1 MKKSKKKFI
10 SFLTI
15 FILLFVSISFSY
27 SGIVSFANENK
38 GVIAYNLSSLK
49 SSALSNK
56 KKSSYSKYSTN
67 KVKLPSSG
75 SFNSGSSK
83 KNNSYTN
90 KNNDTTI
97 IKPDSGS
104 FSTSPNG
111 GSSSNGNSTTIKP
124 DSGDFSTSPNSSSGS
139 SSKGSTSQSGTY
151 DDYNPGRGSY
161 SGGTNWSGRFFGN
174 YFNPYRTFGFVG
186 GMSSW
191 IVTLVTIIIVII
203 VMYIVIDYI
212 RNRRD

>member
-38 GVIAYNLSSLK
+38 GVISYNLSSLK
-49 SSALSNK
+49 STSLSNK

-104 FSTSPNG
+104 FTTSPN
-111 GSSSNGNSTTIKP
+111 SNSNSNGSSTTIKP
-124 DSGDFSTSPNSSSGS
+124 DSGSFSTTPNSSNKSGS
-139 SSKGSTSQSGTY
+139 KDNSSHSGSYQEY
-151 DDYNPGRGSY
+151 DSGRGTY
-161 SGGTNWSGRFFGN
+161 SGGTNWAGRLFRS